1 MKNVNLKELLVI
13 DIETVP
19 LCANFDSMDKDWR
32 ALWSDKALKANPDVN
47 VMEQYRLR
55 SGVMAEFAKIVCI
68 SVGKWDEKQ
77 NQLQINS
84 FFGKNEA
91 LILKQFIDE
100 TTCLFSIKKN
110 LKFAGHNIREFDLP
124 FICRRLLVN
133 GFIIPEFL
141 DFQHKK
147 PWEINLVDTFQWWR
161 FGDYKNY
168 TSLKLLA
175 KALGVKGSKDDM
187 DGSMVAP
194 LYWEDNPVLQE
205 INLHRIAE
213 YCCRDVH
220 TTANVIQKFLGGNSI
235 EDSSVVKNLQLFL

>member
-1 MKNVNLKELLVI
+1 MNKDTLKHLLVI

-19 LCANFDSMDKDWR
+19 VCADFECMDKDWR
-32 ALWSDKALKANPDVN
+32 TLWSDKAMKANPDVN

-68 SVGKWDEKQ
+68 GIGHWDEKK
-77 NQLQINS
+77 NQFQINS

-100 TTCLFSIKKN
+100 TTCLFSIKRN

-133 GFIIPEFL
+133 GFIMPEFL

-175 KALGVKGSKDDM
+175 KVLGIKGSKDDM

-194 LYWEDNPVLQE
+194 LYWEENPVMQE
-205 INLHRIAE
+205 MNLHRIAT
-213 YCCRDVH
+213 YCCNDVE
-220 TTANVIQKFLGGNSI
+220 TTACVIQKFLGEKSI
-235 EDSSVVKNLQLFL
+235 AEGQVVKNYKLMV